1 MFLPFFPLER
11 QHIRELFELKLRQ
24 RSKELD
30 EAGIGRLAWDDVVV
44 TDLLQRVEFEGPYP
58 IEGGKEVGMVLT
70 KHVSR
75 PVRAWVAARQA
86 QLSRPVPTM
95 LSQSLAQL
103 AGGGGGTVVNEVC
116 HLTVQCGETG
126 ITFITCEP

>member
-75 PVRAWVAARQA
+75 P
-86 QLSRPVPTM
+86 
-95 LSQSLAQL
+95 SLAQL